1 MSSTHASSGYL
12 GTSTSATLSVITLR
26 PGGQL
31 VSEETLGP
39 LYQGMV
45 SQLHQS
51 LGVLVVGLMLVAIS
65 FWVVCVKAMQ
75 YYAGRAKA
83 DGRGTKATLATLIA
97 LNLVQ
102 FVIAVYQVYRSVVLN
117 FGDLFKLLDNDWCI
131 PIQILVMALT
141 ACVAQGFFTHMLHT
155 IRRNQ
160 FVNKSSI
167 ALIVTQFI
175 MAIVSV
181 AELFQLGYGAIMIF
195 DFGYVRTERVKT
207 LALMT
212 ESFQFSIY
220 AMFGFSASINVA
232 LASVLYL
239 LQRRGAPSR
248 TFREQLQYWTFESL
262 MGCGVLSVFAAVM
275 LGVAGLDLVWLV
287 TTFSLGNLYTLS
299 VLFSLSTPRLSPSAK
314 PQDQSKR
321 PSAMSVMSTPTLT
334 NDVEERRGAG
344 QLDEAATTPAA
355 AVPVKNPDGKLE
367 YVLGYHTGDAAAT
380 LSFAAISMYLPGH

>member
-31 VSEETLGP
+31 VSEETLDP
-39 LYQGMV
+39 FYQDMV

-51 LGVLVVGLMLVAIS
+51 LGVLVVGLMLVAIL

-83 DGRGTKATLATLIA
+83 DGRGTKATVATLIA

-117 FGDLFKLLDNDWCI
+117 FGDLFKLLDSDRCI

-141 ACVAQGFFTHMLHT
+141 ACVAQGFFTHVLHT

-160 FVNKSSI
+160 LVNKSSI
-167 ALIVTQFI
+167 ALIVIQFI

-195 DFGYVRTERVKT
+195 DFGY
-207 LALMT
+207 
-212 ESFQFSIY
+212 FSIY
-220 AMFGFSASINVA
+220 AMFGLSAGINVA

-248 TFREQLQYWTFESL
+248 TFREKLQYWTFESL

-287 TTFSLGNLYTLS
+287 TTFVLRDLYTLS
-299 VLFSLSTPRLSPSAK
+299 VLFK
-314 PQDQSKR
+314 Q
-321 PSAMSVMSTPTLT
+321 
-334 NDVEERRGAG
+334 
-344 QLDEAATTPAA
+344 
-355 AVPVKNPDGKLE
+355 VPVSA
-367 YVLGYHTGDAAAT
+367 YTT
-380 LSFAAISMYLPGH
+380 